1 MTMNDTKGKPLAV
14 VTGALSGIGRELAA
28 RFAEHGYD
36 LVVAAEDKRIEST
49 AASLAG
55 QAVQALP
62 VQADL
67 AVFDG
72 VEELWQRIQGTGRVP
87 EAVAINASVGVAGDF
102 TRDNDLADEL
112 RLIGLNTGV
121 VHLARRVLP
130 ETVAAGRGG
139 VLFTSS
145 IAATAPGPH
154 HATYAASK
162 AFLLSSVAGS
172 MKNNAQVAAGRIMPE
187 TAKAATQAR
196 QTEPGSGS

>member
-1 MTMNDTKGKPLAV
+1 MNDTTGKPLAV
-14 VTGALSGIGRELAA
+14 VTGASSGIGRELAA

-36 LVVAAEDKRIEST
+36 LVVAAEDERIEST

-62 VQADL
+62 VRADL
-67 AVFDG
+67 AAFDG

-87 EAVAINASVGVAGDF
+87 EAVAINAGVGVAGDF

-112 RLIGLNTGV
+112 RLIGLNTGA

-139 VLFTSS
+139 VFFASS

-154 HATYAASK
+154 YATYAASK